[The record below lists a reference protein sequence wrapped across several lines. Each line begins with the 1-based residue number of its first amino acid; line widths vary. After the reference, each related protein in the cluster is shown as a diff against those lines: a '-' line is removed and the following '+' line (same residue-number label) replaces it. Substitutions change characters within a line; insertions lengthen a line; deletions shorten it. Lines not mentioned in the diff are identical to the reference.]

1 MLLVAAVSAA
11 VTSRAEHGGGAAPT
25 VGTAEGAEIC
35 GQGGGGRGL
44 ACGGGL
50 VAAVR
55 AGHVR
60 VAELVGGQTQTLRT
74 AQSARRT
81 TCDRGQGQQEGAKDR
96 FVMEEEKIKRM
107 SSNEEIVSIYRDT
120 C

>member
-44 ACGGGL
+44 AGGGRL

-55 AGHVR
+55 ARHMR
-60 VAELVGGQTQTLRT
+60 VAELVGGQAQTLRA

-81 TCDRGQGQQEGAKDR
+81 TCDRGQGQQEGATDR
-96 FVMEEEKIKRM
+96 FVMEEEAIKRI
-107 SSNEEIVSIYRDT
+107 SSNEKIVNIYPEA